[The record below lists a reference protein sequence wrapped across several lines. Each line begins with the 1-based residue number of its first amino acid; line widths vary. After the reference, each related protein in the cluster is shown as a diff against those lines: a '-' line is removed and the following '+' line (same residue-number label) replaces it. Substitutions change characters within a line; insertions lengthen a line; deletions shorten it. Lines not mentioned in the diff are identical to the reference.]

1 MEAPSSLHQTG
12 ASPLSL
18 SQLALALLA
27 PALILLLSIYLK
39 LEFATKIGISVARSG
54 IQLLFAGC
62 ILLSYIFAIKS
73 PILVVGYL
81 FAMALIASFEV
92 ISRRTL
98 FYDYQYIDSL
108 VAIML
113 GGGVVGA
120 YSTIVVFNPH
130 PC

>member
-1 MEAPSSLHQTG
+1 MEAPSLHQTG

-18 SQLALALLA
+18 AQLALALVA

-39 LEFATKIGISVARSG
+39 LELATKIAISVARSG
-54 IQLLFAGC
+54 VQLLFAGC

-73 PILVVGYL
+73 PIFVVGYL
-81 FAMALIASFEV
+81 LVMALIASFEI

-98 FYDYQYIDSL
+98 FYEYQYIDSL
-108 VAIML
+108 AAILL
-113 GGGVVGA
+113 GGGAVGA

>member
-1 MEAPSSLHQTG
+1 MEASLHQTG

-39 LEFATKIGISVARSG
+39 LEFATKIGISVTRSG

-73 PILVVGYL
+73 SILVVGYL

-108 VAIML
+108 VAIIL